1 MTQEYIDKIMAK
13 IDDIELQT
21 MKLIDERD
29 FYKKLSEDY
38 KAVCDEYHQN
48 LQDLIGKYRPSFQ
61 SGFQDFTE
69 QRGQYEK

>member
-1 MTQEYIDKIMAK
+1 MTQEGVDKIMTK
-13 IDDIELQT
+13 IDDIESRM
-21 MKLIDERD
+21 MKLIEERD

-48 LQDLIGKYRPSFQ
+48 LQDLIKKYRPSFQ

-69 QRGQYEK
+69 